1 MKNLVV
7 LIGRIASDVNTRDTA
22 NSSVTSFTFVTDRP
36 KMADGKTVKND
47 AGYTEKHSE
56 FHRVTVFNGLGKLI
70 AKHKAKGDQLAIEGR
85 IHYSKWQDADGNDR
99 YSAEIIAEKVDFI

>member
-7 LIGRIASDVNTRDTA
+7 LIGRIASDISARETA
-22 NSSVTSFTFVTDRP
+22 NSSVTTFTFVTDRP
-36 KMADGKTVKND
+36 KLTDGKTVKNE

-56 FHRVTVFNGLGKLI
+56 FHRITVFNGLGKTI
-70 AKHKAKGDQLAIEGR
+70 AKHKKKGDMLAIEGR

-99 YSAEIIAEKVDFI
+99 YSAEIIADTVDFI